1 MWSAT
6 DIESRELSGIREV
19 CQRNKRWRKK
29 CCAPNPPLF
38 PRNETL
44 QSAVWPEQEMTV
56 EQQICQQELVSR

>member
-1 MWSAT
+1 MWSVT
-6 DIESRELSGIREV
+6 DIESRELSGIRKSA
-19 CQRNKRWRKK
+19 NKTSAGIKSVV
-29 CCAPNPPLF
+29 PNPTVI